1 MVVITSISDGL
12 EGNIG
17 FNLFYGMFFSL
28 LGQLFVPKL
37 FYFYVGNVS
46 NMPSQYELS
55 NK

>member
-1 MVVITSISDGL
+1 MLITSISDRL

-17 FNLFYGMFFSL
+17 FNLFYGSLSL

-37 FYFYVGNVS
+37 FYFYVENVS
-46 NMPSQYELS
+46 NMPLQYELG